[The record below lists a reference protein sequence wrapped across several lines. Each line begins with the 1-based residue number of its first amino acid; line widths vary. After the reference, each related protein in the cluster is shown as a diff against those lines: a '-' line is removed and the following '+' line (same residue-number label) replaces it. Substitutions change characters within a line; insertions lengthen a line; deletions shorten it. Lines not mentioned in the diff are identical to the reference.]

1 MPAGKE
7 QMAIKPFLFL
17 TTPAIHF
24 GPHSAEQLGR
34 IVSGYGIK
42 ALLVRGKESL
52 ARSGTYAAIAANL
65 RDSHV
70 EFNEWEI
77 SGEPSPQDIDSAV
90 AQNAGRGICVVAS
103 VGGGSAIDAGKAIA
117 AMLPLG
123 GPVADY
129 LEDVGTKIHPGVKV
143 PFVAVP
149 TTAGTGCEATKN
161 AVISSV
167 GPRGFKKSLRHDNF
181 MPDVAIVDPLLSLS
195 CPPAVTAACGLDAL
209 SQLLESYVSTKA
221 SILTDMLAASGLDRM
236 KDSLIPACTGAAL
249 DVNIRAN
256 LAYGALMSGITLAN
270 AGLCVVHGFASSI
283 GGLFAV
289 PHGVVCGTLLLPCLR
304 RTIKALSQN
313 EAGLPHLAKFAR
325 AGEILCGRRRSTARE
340 TCDLLIEKLEEL
352 TRILKI
358 PKLGS
363 FGITESAISTII
375 DKTDNKNNPVKL
387 DKDDL
392 RKILMES
399 L

>member
-1 MPAGKE
+1 
-7 QMAIKPFLFL
+7 MAIKPFLFL
-17 TTPAIHF
+17 AAPAIHF
-24 GPHSAEQLGR
+24 GAHHAEQLGR
-34 IVSGYGIK
+34 IVSGYGSK
-42 ALLVRGKESL
+42 ALLVRGKKSL
-52 ARSGTYAAIAANL
+52 ARSGAYAAIAADL
-65 RDSHV
+65 RDSRI
-70 EFNEWEI
+70 EFYEWEI
-77 SGEPSPQDIDSAV
+77 SGEPSPPDIDRAV
-90 AQNAGRGICVVAS
+90 AESAGRDICVVVS
-103 VGGGSAIDAGKAIA
+103 VGGGSVIDAGKAIS

-129 LEDVGTKIHPGVKV
+129 LEDVGAKIHPGVKV

-167 GPRGFKKSLRHDNF
+167 GPQGFKKSLRHDNF
-181 MPDVAIVDPLLSLS
+181 MPDVAIVDPLLALS

-209 SQLLESYVSTKA
+209 SQLLESYVSVKA
-221 SILTDMLAASGLDRM
+221 SILTDMLAASGLERI
-236 KDSLIPACTGAAL
+236 KDSLVPACTSAAS

-270 AGLCVVHGFASSI
+270 AGLGVVHGFASSI
-283 GGLFAV
+283 GGMFNV
-289 PHGVVCGTLLLPCLR
+289 PHGVVCGALLAPAMR
-304 RTIKALSQN
+304 RTMEKLARA
-313 EAGLPHLAKFAR
+313 EGALPHLVKFAH
-325 AGEILCGRRRSTARE
+325 AGEILCGKRGNSAEE
-340 TCDLLIEKLEEL
+340 TCDMLVEKIEEY

-358 PKLGS
+358 PRLGS
-363 FGITESAISTII
+363 FGITEESIGAIV

-392 RKILMES
+392 REILKES

>member
-1 MPAGKE
+1 
-7 QMAIKPFLFL
+7 MAIKPFLFSA
-17 TTPAIHF
+17 TPAIHF
-24 GPHSAEQLGR
+24 RPHSAEQLGR
-34 IVSGYGIK
+34 IVSGYGSK
-42 ALLVRGKESL
+42 ALLVRGKNSL
-52 ARSGTYAAIAANL
+52 TRSGVYTAVASSL

-70 EFNEWEI
+70 EFYEWEI
-77 SGEPSPQDIDSAV
+77 SGEPSPRDIDRAV
-90 AQNAGRGICVVAS
+90 AENAGRGVRAVVS
-103 VGGGSAIDAGKAIA
+103 VGGGSVIDAGKAIS

-129 LEDVGTKIHPGVKV
+129 LEDVGTKTHPGVKV

-167 GPRGFKKSLRHDNF
+167 GPLGFKKSLRHDNF
-181 MPDVAIVDPLLSLS
+181 MPDVAIVDPLLALS

-209 SQLLESYVSTKA
+209 SQLLESYVSVKA
-221 SILTDMLAASGLDRM
+221 SILTDMLAASGMERM
-236 KDSLIPACTGAAL
+236 KDSLVPACTGAAQ

-256 LAYGALMSGITLAN
+256 LAYGALVSGITLAN

-283 GGLFAV
+283 GGMYTV
-289 PHGVVCGTLLLPCLR
+289 PHGVVCGALLVPCLR
-304 RTIKALSQN
+304 RTILALSQN

-325 AGEILCGRRRSTARE
+325 AGEILCGRRHSTARE
-340 TCDLLIEKLEEL
+340 TCDLLIEKLEEY
-352 TRILKI
+352 TRLLKI
-358 PKLGS
+358 PRLGNY
-363 FGITESAISTII
+363 GITADSIGAIV

-392 RKILMES
+392 KKILMES